1 MSNALNHDTAARD
14 ALHARQG
21 LGARYDAANAP
32 AHELLL
38 ARRGTA
44 YFARKLNELTDDDLN
59 LPSLHSNWDRRHL
72 VAHIGYHA
80 RALVRLLEGARMGKP
95 QKMYDSVAKRDAEI
109 ALGATLPS
117 RALRGLF
124 HHSEVHLNVEWRDL
138 DAVVWDVNVTT
149 FEGCDIQV
157 RDTALL
163 RAKEIWH
170 GAINLGNGGSIR
182 DVPPELKDHCGQ
194 SNC

>member
-1 MSNALNHDTAARD
+1 MSELSNPENAARD

-32 AHELLL
+32 AKELLL

-59 LPSLHSNWDRRHL
+59 LPSLQGDWDRRHL
-72 VAHIGYHA
+72 IAHIGYHA

-95 QKMYDSVAKRDAEI
+95 QKMYGSAAERDAEI
-109 ALGATLPS
+109 TLGATLPS

-124 HHSEVHLNVEWRDL
+124 QHSEVHLNVEWRDL
-138 DAVVWDVNVTT
+138 DAALWDVNVTT
-149 FEGCDIQV
+149 FEGCDVRV

-163 RAKEIWH
+163 RAKEVWR

-182 DVPPELKDHCGQ
+182 DVPPELKDYCG
-194 SNC
+194 